1 MKQKWCVLATITLLI
16 LIPFVLFINTM
27 PIMVSLSIDPVQ
39 AHYEPGQFEVLILL
53 QDPCCESLK

>member
-1 MKQKWCVLATITLLI
+1 
-16 LIPFVLFINTM
+16 VLFINTM